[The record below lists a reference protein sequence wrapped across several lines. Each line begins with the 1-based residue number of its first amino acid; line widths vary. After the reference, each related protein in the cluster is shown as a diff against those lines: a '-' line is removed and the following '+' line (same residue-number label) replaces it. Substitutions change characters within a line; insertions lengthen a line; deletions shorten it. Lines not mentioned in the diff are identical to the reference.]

1 MSYSYQHNKQYVV
14 VEDLRYGKFEAM
26 ILSKKIAFFRE
37 FCIIGKVV

>member
-1 MSYSYQHNKQYVV
+1 MMALPSNLSM
-14 VEDLRYGKFEAM
+14 ERYGKFEAM